1 MRSGLGD
8 KAQPLQKLREG
19 ASLDAPFFYSD
30 STRAVVTIAQ
40 LTPGGRMLQNIRDNS
55 QGWIAKT
62 IIGIIVVLLAL
73 TGFDAIFNAASNSRN
88 AAEVNGEEILLDEL
102 NQAMNMQRRQL
113 AQQLGGDFD
122 PSLLDDKLVRESSL
136 RALIDRALLLQG
148 ARDADFAFSETALD
162 QLILQTPEFTV
173 DGAFNAARFDQ
184 VIQQMGYTR
193 LQFRELLKQEM
204 LIGQLRAGI
213 SGSGFV
219 TDEQIEAFARLEQQT
234 RDFATITVPANA
246 SAVEV
251 SDEEA
256 REHYEQ
262 NTDRYRSP
270 ERVVLEYVELNKAS
284 FFDQVEVSNKE
295 VEELYQQRIANLAEQ
310 RRAAHILIEA
320 DSSSDT
326 DVKAKIEE
334 IAKRLSAGED
344 FAALAKEISEDP
356 GSANEGGDLGFA
368 GPGVYDPA
376 FEEALY
382 ALEEGQV
389 SAPVR
394 SDFGWH
400 LIKLL
405 GVQSPEVPTLES
417 MKPELVRDL
426 KAQQVEQRFVEA
438 SKQLEDTAFESSDL
452 AQPAQ
457 ELGLSVQTTE
467 AFGREG
473 GDGVAANRQVIQ
485 AAFSDEVLIDGAN
498 SGVIELD
505 PDTVVALHVKE
516 HLQPEVL
523 PFDAVKDD
531 IIAQLKRSKAAEQA
545 GETGERLIAT
555 LRDGG
560 EIDEE
565 WQPVEAA
572 SRNHEGVE
580 PAVLQQVFR
589 MPKPGVSDEPT
600 YGSVRLPG
608 GDFVVVRLNGV
619 SEPKAELSEEDKQ
632 NYRRFLASRSG
643 QQDFAAYRQML
654 HADAEIETY

>member
-1 MRSGLGD
+1 
-8 KAQPLQKLREG
+8 
-19 ASLDAPFFYSD
+19 
-30 STRAVVTIAQ
+30 
-40 LTPGGRMLQNIRDNS
+40 MLQNIRDNS

-62 IIGIIVVLLAL
+62 IIGIIVMLLAL

-88 AAEVNGEEILLDEL
+88 AAEVNGEEISLDEL

-113 AQQLGGDFD
+113 AQQLGGNFD
-122 PSLLDDKLVRESSL
+122 PSMLDDKLVRESSL

-148 ARDADFAFSETALD
+148 ARDADFAFSEAALD
-162 QLILQTPEFTV
+162 QMILQTPEFAV
-173 DGAFNAARFDQ
+173 DGVFNAARFDQ

-234 RDFATITVPANA
+234 RDFATMTVPAETA
-246 SAVEV
+246 AVDV
-251 SDEEA
+251 SNDEA
-256 REHYEQ
+256 REYFEK
-262 NTDRYRSP
+262 NTDRFRSP
-270 ERVVLEYVELNKAS
+270 EQVVLEYLELNKES
-284 FFDQVEVSNKE
+284 FFDQVEVS
-295 VEELYQQRIANLAEQ
+295 EEDIKDLYQQRIANLAEQ
-310 RRAAHILIEA
+310 RRAAHILIETEG
-320 DSSSDT
+320 SDDAT
-326 DVKAKIEE
+326 AKEKIDEV
-334 IAKRLSAGED
+334 AKRLASGED
-344 FAALAKEISEDP
+344 FSALAKELSQDP

-382 ALEEGQV
+382 GLEEGQV

-405 GVQSPEVPTLES
+405 GVQSPEIPTLES
-417 MKPELVRDL
+417 LKPELVREL

-452 AQPAQ
+452 LQPAQ

-473 GDGVAANRQVIQ
+473 GAGVAANRQVIQ
-485 AAFSDEVLIDGAN
+485 AAFSDEVLVDGAN

-505 PDTVVALHVKE
+505 PDTVVAVRVKE

-523 PFDAVKDD
+523 PFEAVKDD
-531 IIAQLKRSKAAEQA
+531 IIAQLKSSKAAEQA
-545 GETGERLIAT
+545 LAKGEQLIAT

-560 EIDEE
+560 QVEQQ

-572 SRNHEGVE
+572 SRSQEGIE

-589 MPKPGVSDEPT
+589 MPKPEASDKPS
-600 YGSVRLPG
+600 YGSVRLSD
-608 GDFVVVRLNGV
+608 GDFVVVRLSGV

-654 HADAEIETY
+654 HENAEIETF

>member
-1 MRSGLGD
+1 
-8 KAQPLQKLREG
+8 
-19 ASLDAPFFYSD
+19 
-30 STRAVVTIAQ
+30 
-40 LTPGGRMLQNIRDNS
+40 MLQNIRDNS

-62 IIGIIVVLLAL
+62 IIGIIVMLLAL

-88 AAEVNGEEILLDEL
+88 AAEVNGEEISLDEL

-148 ARDADFAFSETALD
+148 AQNAEFAFSESALD

-234 RDFATITVPANA
+234 RDFATITLPADA
-246 SAVEV
+246 AAVEV
-251 SDEEA
+251 SDDEA
-256 REHYEQ
+256 RKYYEE
-262 NTDRYRSP
+262 NTGRFRSP
-270 ERVVLEYVELNKAS
+270 EQVVLEYVELTKDS
-284 FFDQVEVSNKE
+284 FFDQVEASDEE
-295 VEELYQQRIANLAEQ
+295 VEQLYQQRIANLAEQ
-310 RRAAHILIEA
+310 RRAAHILVEA
-320 DSSSDT
+320 DGSGDA
-326 DVKAKIEE
+326 DAKAKIEG
-334 IAKRLSAGED
+334 IAKRLTEGED
-344 FAALAKEISEDP
+344 FAALAKEMSEDP
-356 GSANEGGDLGFA
+356 GSASEGGDLGFA

-382 ALEEGQV
+382 ELEKGQV

-417 MKPELVRDL
+417 MKPELVREL
-426 KAQQVEQRFVEA
+426 KAEQVEQRFVEA

-452 AQPAQ
+452 VQPAQ

-473 GDGVAANRQVIQ
+473 GADGIAANRQVIQ

-498 SGVIELD
+498 SSVIELD
-505 PDTVVALHVKE
+505 PDTVVAVRVKE

-523 PFDAVKDD
+523 PFDEVKDD
-531 IIAQLKRSKAAEQA
+531 IIAQLKRSKATEQA
-545 GETGERLIAT
+545 QEAGEQLIASLREGGGETDR
-555 LRDGG
+555 
-560 EIDEE
+560 E
-565 WQPVEAA
+565 WQAVEAA
-572 SRNHEGVE
+572 ARNQEGVE

-589 MPKPGVSDEPT
+589 MAKPQASEAQT
-600 YGSVRLPG
+600 YGSVTLPN
-608 GDFVVVRLNGV
+608 GDFVIVRLTGV
-619 SEPKAELSEEDKQ
+619 SEPKADLSEEDKQ

-654 HADAEIETY
+654 QADAEIETF

>member
-1 MRSGLGD
+1 
-8 KAQPLQKLREG
+8 
-19 ASLDAPFFYSD
+19 
-30 STRAVVTIAQ
+30 
-40 LTPGGRMLQNIRDNS
+40 MLQNIRDNS

-62 IIGIIVVLLAL
+62 IIGIIVMLLAL

-88 AAEVNGEEILLDEL
+88 AAEVNGEEISLDEL

-113 AQQLGGDFD
+113 AQQLGGNFD
-122 PSLLDDKLVRESSL
+122 PSMLDDKLVRESSL

-148 ARDADFAFSETALD
+148 ARDADFAFSEAALD
-162 QLILQTPEFTV
+162 QLILQTPEFAV
-173 DGAFNAARFDQ
+173 DGVFNAARFDQ

-219 TDEQIEAFARLEQQT
+219 TDEQIGAFARLEQQT
-234 RDFATITVPANA
+234 RDFATITVPAETA
-246 SAVEV
+246 AVDV
-251 SDEEA
+251 SNDEA
-256 REHYEQ
+256 REYFEK
-262 NTDRYRSP
+262 NTDRFRSP
-270 ERVVLEYVELNKAS
+270 EQVVLEYLELNKES
-284 FFDQVEVSNKE
+284 FFDQVEVS
-295 VEELYQQRIANLAEQ
+295 EEDIKNLYQQRIANLAEQ
-310 RRAAHILIEA
+310 RRAAHILIET
-320 DSSSDT
+320 DGSDDAT
-326 DVKAKIEE
+326 AKEKIDEV
-334 IAKRLSAGED
+334 AKRLASGED
-344 FAALAKEISEDP
+344 FSALAKELSQDP

-382 ALEEGQV
+382 GLEEGRV

-405 GVQSPEVPTLES
+405 GVQSPEIPTLES
-417 MKPELVRDL
+417 LKPELVREL

-452 AQPAQ
+452 LQPAQ

-473 GDGVAANRQVIQ
+473 GAGVAANRQVIQ
-485 AAFSDEVLIDGAN
+485 AAFSDEVLVDGAN

-505 PDTVVALHVKE
+505 PDTVVAVRVKE

-531 IIAQLKRSKAAEQA
+531 IIAQLKSSKAAEQA
-545 GETGERLIAT
+545 LAKGEQLIAT
-555 LRDGG
+555 LRDG
-560 EIDEE
+560 EQVEQQ

-572 SRNHEGVE
+572 SRSQEGVE

-589 MPKPGVSDEPT
+589 MPKPEASDKPS
-600 YGSVRLPG
+600 YGSVRLSD
-608 GDFVVVRLNGV
+608 GDFVVVRLSGV

-654 HADAEIETY
+654 HENAEIETF

>member
-1 MRSGLGD
+1 
-8 KAQPLQKLREG
+8 
-19 ASLDAPFFYSD
+19 
-30 STRAVVTIAQ
+30 
-40 LTPGGRMLQNIRDNS
+40 MLQNIRDNS

-62 IIGIIVVLLAL
+62 IIGIIVMLLAL

-88 AAEVNGEEILLDEL
+88 AAEVNGEEISLDEL

-113 AQQLGGDFD
+113 AQQLGGNFD
-122 PSLLDDKLVRESSL
+122 PSMLDDKLVRESSL

-148 ARDADFAFSETALD
+148 ARDADFAFSEAALD
-162 QLILQTPEFTV
+162 QMILQTPEFAV
-173 DGAFNAARFDQ
+173 DGVFNAARFDQ

-234 RDFATITVPANA
+234 RDFATITVPAETA
-246 SAVEV
+246 AVDV
-251 SDEEA
+251 SNDEA
-256 REHYEQ
+256 REYYEE
-262 NTDRYRSP
+262 NTDRFRSP
-270 ERVVLEYVELNKAS
+270 EQVILEYLELNKES
-284 FFDQVEVSNKE
+284 FFDQVEVS
-295 VEELYQQRIANLAEQ
+295 EEDIKDLYQQRIANLAEQ
-310 RRAAHILIEA
+310 RRAAHILIET
-320 DSSSDT
+320 DGSDDAT
-326 DVKAKIEE
+326 AKEKIDEV
-334 IAKRLSAGED
+334 AKRLASGED
-344 FAALAKEISEDP
+344 FSALAKELSQDP

-382 ALEEGQV
+382 GLEEGQV

-405 GVQSPEVPTLES
+405 GVQSPEIPSLES
-417 MKPELVRDL
+417 LKPELVREL

-452 AQPAQ
+452 LQPAQ

-473 GDGVAANRQVIQ
+473 GAGVAANRQVIQ
-485 AAFSDEVLIDGAN
+485 AAFSDEVLVDGAN

-505 PDTVVALHVKE
+505 PDTVVAVRVKE

-531 IIAQLKRSKAAEQA
+531 IIAQLKSSKAAEQA
-545 GETGERLIAT
+545 LAKGEQLIAT

-560 EIDEE
+560 QVEQQ

-572 SRNHEGVE
+572 SRSQEGVE

-589 MPKPGVSDEPT
+589 MPKPEASDKPS
-600 YGSVRLPG
+600 YGSERLSD
-608 GDFVVVRLNGV
+608 GDFVVVRLSGV

-654 HADAEIETY
+654 HENAEIETF

>member
-1 MRSGLGD
+1 
-8 KAQPLQKLREG
+8 
-19 ASLDAPFFYSD
+19 
-30 STRAVVTIAQ
+30 
-40 LTPGGRMLQNIRDNS
+40 MLQNIRDNS

-62 IIGIIVVLLAL
+62 IIGIIVMLLAL
-73 TGFDAIFNAASNSRN
+73 TGFDAIFNAASNSRT
-88 AAEVNGEEILLDEL
+88 AAEVNGEEISLDEL

-113 AQQLGGDFD
+113 AQQLGGNFD
-122 PSLLDDKLVRESSL
+122 PSMLDDKLVRESSL

-148 ARDADFAFSETALD
+148 AREADFAFSETALD
-162 QLILQTPEFTV
+162 QLILQTPEFSV

-219 TDEQIEAFARLEQQT
+219 TDEQIEAFAQLEQQT
-234 RDFATITVPANA
+234 RDFATITVPAETA
-246 SAVEV
+246 AVEV
-251 SDEEA
+251 SNDEA
-256 REHYEQ
+256 REYYEK
-262 NTDRYRSP
+262 NIDRFRSP
-270 ERVVLEYVELNKAS
+270 EQVVLEYLELNKES
-284 FFDQVEVSNKE
+284 FFDQVEVSEDDIKD
-295 VEELYQQRIANLAEQ
+295 LYQQRIANLAEQ

-320 DSSSDT
+320 DGSD
-326 DVKAKIEE
+326 DAVAKEKIDEV
-334 IAKRLSAGED
+334 AKRLASGED
-344 FAALAKEISEDP
+344 FSALAKELSQDP
-356 GSANEGGDLGFA
+356 GSAKEGGDLGFA

-382 ALEEGQV
+382 GLEEGQV

-405 GVQSPEVPTLES
+405 GVQSPEIPSLDS
-417 MKPELVRDL
+417 LKPELVREL

-452 AQPAQ
+452 LQPAQ
-457 ELGLSVQTTE
+457 ELGLAVQTTE

-473 GDGVAANRQVIQ
+473 GAGVASNRQVIQ
-485 AAFSDEVLIDGAN
+485 AAFSDEVLVDGAN

-505 PDTVVALHVKE
+505 PDTVVAVRVKE

-531 IIAQLKRSKAAEQA
+531 IVAQLKRSKAAEQA
-545 GETGERLIAT
+545 LDKGEQLIAT

-560 EIDEE
+560 QVEQQ
-565 WQPVEAA
+565 WQPIEAA
-572 SRNHEGVE
+572 SRSQEGVE

-589 MPKPGVSDEPT
+589 MPKPEASDKPS
-600 YGSVRLPG
+600 YGSVRLSD
-608 GDFVVVRLNGV
+608 GDFVVVRLSGV

-654 HADAEIETY
+654 HDNAEIETF

>member
-1 MRSGLGD
+1 
-8 KAQPLQKLREG
+8 
-19 ASLDAPFFYSD
+19 
-30 STRAVVTIAQ
+30 
-40 LTPGGRMLQNIRDNS
+40 MLQNIRDNS

-62 IIGIIVVLLAL
+62 IIGIIVMLLAL

-88 AAEVNGEEILLDEL
+88 AAEVNGEEISLDEL

-113 AQQLGGDFD
+113 AQQLGGNFD
-122 PSLLDDKLVRESSL
+122 PSMLDDKLVRESSL

-148 ARDADFAFSETALD
+148 ARDADFAFSEAALD
-162 QLILQTPEFTV
+162 QLILQTPEFAV
-173 DGAFNAARFDQ
+173 DGVFNAARFDQ

-234 RDFATITVPANA
+234 RDFATITVPAETA
-246 SAVEV
+246 AVDV
-251 SDEEA
+251 SNDEA
-256 REHYEQ
+256 REYYEK
-262 NTDRYRSP
+262 NADSFRSP
-270 ERVVLEYVELNKAS
+270 EQVVLEYLELNKES
-284 FFDQVEVSNKE
+284 FFDQVEVS
-295 VEELYQQRIANLAEQ
+295 EEDIKDLYQQRIANLAEQ
-310 RRAAHILIEA
+310 RRAAHILIETEG
-320 DSSSDT
+320 SDDAT
-326 DVKAKIEE
+326 AKEKIDEV
-334 IAKRLSAGED
+334 AKRLASGED
-344 FAALAKEISEDP
+344 FSALAKELSQDP

-382 ALEEGQV
+382 GLEEGQV

-405 GVQSPEVPTLES
+405 GVQSPEIPTLES
-417 MKPELVRDL
+417 LKPELVREL

-452 AQPAQ
+452 LQPAQ

-473 GDGVAANRQVIQ
+473 GAGVAANRQVIQ
-485 AAFSDEVLIDGAN
+485 AAFSDEVLVDGAN

-505 PDTVVALHVKE
+505 PDTVVAVRVKE

-531 IIAQLKRSKAAEQA
+531 IIAQLKSSKAAEQA
-545 GETGERLIAT
+545 LAKGEQLIAT

-560 EIDEE
+560 QVEQQ

-572 SRNHEGVE
+572 SRSQEGVE

-589 MPKPGVSDEPT
+589 MPKPEASDKPS
-600 YGSVRLPG
+600 YGSVRLSD
-608 GDFVVVRLNGV
+608 GDFVVVRLSGV

-654 HADAEIETY
+654 HENAEIETF

>member
-1 MRSGLGD
+1 
-8 KAQPLQKLREG
+8 
-19 ASLDAPFFYSD
+19 
-30 STRAVVTIAQ
+30 
-40 LTPGGRMLQNIRDNS
+40 MLQNIRDNS

-62 IIGIIVVLLAL
+62 IIGIIVMLLAL

-88 AAEVNGEEILLDEL
+88 AAEVNGEEISLDEL

-113 AQQLGGDFD
+113 AQQLGGNFD
-122 PSLLDDKLVRESSL
+122 PSMLDDKLVRESSL

-148 ARDADFAFSETALD
+148 ARDADFAFSEAALD
-162 QLILQTPEFTV
+162 QLILQTPEFAV
-173 DGAFNAARFDQ
+173 DGVFNAARFDQ

-234 RDFATITVPANA
+234 RDFATITVPAETA
-246 SAVEV
+246 AVDV
-251 SDEEA
+251 SNDEA
-256 REHYEQ
+256 REYYEK
-262 NTDRYRSP
+262 NTDRFRSP
-270 ERVVLEYVELNKAS
+270 EQVILEYLELNKES
-284 FFDQVEVSNKE
+284 FFDQVEVS
-295 VEELYQQRIANLAEQ
+295 EEDIKDLYQQRIANLAEQ
-310 RRAAHILIEA
+310 RRAAHILIET
-320 DSSSDT
+320 DGSDDAT
-326 DVKAKIEE
+326 AKEKIDEV
-334 IAKRLSAGED
+334 AKRLASGED
-344 FAALAKEISEDP
+344 FSALAKELSQDP

-382 ALEEGQV
+382 GLEEGQV

-405 GVQSPEVPTLES
+405 GVQSPEIPSLES
-417 MKPELVRDL
+417 LKPELVREL
-426 KAQQVEQRFVEA
+426 KAQQVEQSFVEA

-452 AQPAQ
+452 IQPAQ

-473 GDGVAANRQVIQ
+473 GAGVAANRQVIQ
-485 AAFSDEVLIDGAN
+485 AAFSDEVLVDGAN

-505 PDTVVALHVKE
+505 PDTVVAVRVKE

-523 PFDAVKDD
+523 PFEAVKDD
-531 IIAQLKRSKAAEQA
+531 IIAQLKSSKAAEQA
-545 GETGERLIAT
+545 LAKGEQLIAT

-560 EIDEE
+560 QVEQQ

-572 SRNHEGVE
+572 LRSQEGVE

-589 MPKPGVSDEPT
+589 MPKPEASDKPS
-600 YGSVRLPG
+600 YGSVRLSD
-608 GDFVVVRLNGV
+608 GDFVVVRLSGV

-654 HADAEIETY
+654 HENAEIETF